1 MQQFVRTRKKMLK
14 KKKVLLHSTSNM
26 QTRRKNISYLE
37 KTRACSH
44 VPLA

>member
-1 MQQFVRTRKKMLK
+1 MQQFVCTRKKMLK
-14 KKKVLLHSTSNM
+14 KMGLLHSTSNM